1 MHKKE
6 RYADASGLTNSF
18 WRGMKIWNLIIKL
31 EIDRMESNIGDN
43 RREGTMWLEV
53 LRFEK

>member
-18 WRGMKIWNLIIKL
+18 WRGMKLKKHIHEAKKHIHKCTKRNAML
-31 EIDRMESNIGDN
+31 MQ
-43 RREGTMWLEV
+43 V
-53 LRFEK
+53 A